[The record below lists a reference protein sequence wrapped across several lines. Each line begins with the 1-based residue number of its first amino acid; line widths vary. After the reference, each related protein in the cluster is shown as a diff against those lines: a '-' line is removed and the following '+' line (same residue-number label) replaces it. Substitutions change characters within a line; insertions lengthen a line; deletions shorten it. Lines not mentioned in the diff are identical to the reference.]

1 MISILT
7 LALSVFADRSDNR
20 TMSTPANFAAPP
32 GVYINSVTYGGS
44 GCPQGSVGS
53 LFSPD
58 RTSLTLIFDQYVA
71 SAGPNV
77 PITESRKSCQIAA
90 DIRVPQGWSYSV
102 ATVDYRGYVD
112 LPASASAEQSATYYF
127 QSSTAQAISRTTF
140 RGPLNKDYL
149 NSDVIPVEKTI
160 WSSCNAVVPVNVKTA
175 IRVSVPSGKSG
186 AITTDSIDAK
196 VKQIYGLQWKQC

>member
-1 MISILT
+1 MLSLLT
-7 LALSVFADRSDNR
+7 LALSAFAENSDGR
-20 TMSTPANFAAPP
+20 TMSAPSNFVAPP

-71 SAGPNV
+71 SAGPTV

-90 DIRVPQGWSYSV
+90 DIRVPQGWSYSI
-102 ATVDYRGYVD
+102 ATVDYRGFVD
-112 LPASASAEQSATYYF
+112 LPAGATAEQSATYYF
-127 QSSTAQAISRTTF
+127 QGDQLQAISRTNF
-140 RGPLNKDYL
+140 YGPLSRDYL
-149 NSDVIPVEKTI
+149 NSDSIPIEKTI
-160 WSSCNAVVPVNVKTA
+160 WSACNAVVPVNVKTA
-175 IRVSVPSGKSG
+175 IRLSVPRGQTG

-196 VKQIYGLQWKQC
+196 VKQIYGLQWKRC